1 MFEVGRRFV
10 AIYLTC
16 GMISLARFSSA
27 SNSQFITTTRK
38 VTTQKLTTVSE
49 KPHSTSRT
57 ASVKTIGTVESVST
71 EAPGN
76 TTDPYAKTSTRS
88 PGETAIRRSSVSSVS
103 SMPGD
108 HSHQSTSEADSVGTG
123 KLCSSASS
131 KLG

>member
-27 SNSQFITTTRK
+27 SNI
-38 VTTQKLTTVSE
+38 SE